1 MKTFFF
7 LKKILTLATFLFAE
21 HKMDPKFVEHWVK
34 EEEEKWHSGTE
45 ICRQSQPGLLVVVS
59 KTKKVSIIVTIYI
72 ALYS

>member
-1 MKTFFF
+1 
-7 LKKILTLATFLFAE
+7 
-21 HKMDPKFVEHWVK
+21 MDPKFVEHWVK
-34 EEEEKWHSGTE
+34 EEEEKWHSRTE